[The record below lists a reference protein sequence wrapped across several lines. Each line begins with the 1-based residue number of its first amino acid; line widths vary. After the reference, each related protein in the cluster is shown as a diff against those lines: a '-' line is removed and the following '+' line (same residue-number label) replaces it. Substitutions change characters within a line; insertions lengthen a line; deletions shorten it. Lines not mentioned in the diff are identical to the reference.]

1 MKYFF
6 WLLTFPLVILADN
19 IKPILWFKI
28 PKFKVNNTINDF
40 VNSREITDCFEY
52 QENVDRLYLKCLI
65 KGKIT
70 NINIHIDNE
79 DYHDDSVYI

>member
-6 WLLTFPLVILADN
+6 WLLTLPLIILADN

-28 PKFKVNNTINDF
+28 PKFQVNNTINDF
-40 VNSREITDCFEY
+40 VNAREIMDCFEY
-52 QENVDRLYLKCLI
+52 QENVDSLYLKCLI

-70 NINIHIDNE
+70 NINIHISDE